1 MSWSDSNVSELADL
15 LNENKA
21 KEREEQAKVVLE
33 RQALEMQ
40 LSLFEKHAQ
49 LRAGEHCGYLWKHG
63 NLLKE
68 WKRRFFFTR
77 DCALWYYRGDLEVK
91 YADLTLSK
99 AAESKASDYPFAFS
113 ILRSK
118 GCIDLLADS
127 QSEAEEWIFALNSLT
142 EASLQ
147 GPESTA
153 FHCAD
158 CEARPALWCSL
169 NLGVMLCNECSGVH
183 RSLGSHVSKVRSWNM
198 DNIGEVARRV
208 IESLHNA
215 NTEIWGHERVSALAS
230 YSEREAYIR
239 HKYIDKTEF
248 RRVQDPEKALAS
260 AISAHDLAVSL
271 RCIHSGADLRSR
283 SPSFLHL
290 AMAAHSQELAELLC
304 LCGADLSARD
314 SEGLTVL
321 DAALLSQEPSL
332 VSYVLTA
339 LDSK

>member
-1 MSWSDSNVSELADL
+1 MSDLAEL

-21 KEREEQAKVVLE
+21 KEREEQGKLGLE

-40 LSLFEKHAQ
+40 LSLFGKHAQ
-49 LRAGEHCGYLWKHG
+49 LRAGERSGYLWKHG

-77 DCALWYYRGDLEVK
+77 DCALWYYRGELEVK
-91 YADLTLSK
+91 YVDLTLCK
-99 AAESKASDYPFAFS
+99 AIENKSSDSPFAFS
-113 ILRSK
+113 IIHSK

-127 QSEAEEWIFALNSLT
+127 HSEAQEWVFSLTSLT
-142 EASLQ
+142 EANLQ
-147 GPESTA
+147 GPEGA
-153 FHCAD
+153 DFRCAD

-198 DNIGEVARRV
+198 DNIGEVARKV
-208 IESLHNA
+208 VSTLHRA
-215 NTEIWGHERVSALAS
+215 TGEVWGLGKVSALAN
-230 YSEREAYIR
+230 YQDREAYVR
-239 HKYIDKTEF
+239 RKYIDKWEF
-248 RRVQDPEKALAS
+248 RAVPDPDKALATAVS
-260 AISAHDLAVSL
+260 GLDLVTSL
-271 RCIHSGADLRSR
+271 RCVHSGANVRCR

-290 AMAAHSQELAELLC
+290 AMTVRSQELAELLC
-304 LCGADLSARD
+304 LCGADMNTRD

-321 DAALLSQEPSL
+321 DTALLSQEPAL
-332 VSYVLTA
+332 VTYVLTA

>member
-1 MSWSDSNVSELADL
+1 MSELADL

-21 KEREEQAKVVLE
+21 KEREEQVKVVLE

-77 DCALWYYRGDLEVK
+77 DCALWYYRGDLEIK

-99 AAESKASDYPFAFS
+99 AAESKTSEYPFAFS
-113 ILRSK
+113 IVHSK

-127 QSEAEEWIFALNSLT
+127 HSETEEWVFALNSLT

-153 FHCAD
+153 YHCAD

-198 DNIGEVARRV
+198 DNIGEIARRV
-208 IESLHNA
+208 IGSLHSTNR
-215 NTEIWGHERVSALAS
+215 EIWGHEKVSALAG
-230 YSEREAYIR
+230 YLERESYIR
-239 HKYIDKTEF
+239 RKYIAKAEF
-248 RRVQDPEKALAS
+248 RMVQDPEKALAS